1 MEAGELADMVR
12 GKGEPFICKDIGALK
27 LGHLGRDDMLARGF
41 QSVAVLPLREGG
53 QVTGVFSLYADHA
66 VYFDQAIVGNSGV
79 NVLEGKGGADQL
91 WGGAGNDRFVLGNS
105 ALTKPDGSQVDH
117 IMDYAKGDVVDV
129 SQVLALAPGID
140 LVSGG
145 YLRVTT
151 GGLIQVDLDGGGNGW
166 VTLSTINGSGAVS
179 VRYLSGGTASTLSVA
194 RTSDASA
201 LAVTHADDHWIEMPG
216 GHDQYDV
223 LGLAY

>member
-1 MEAGELADMVR
+1 LVLEGAGGVGQDVVKASVSYALAAGSEIEVLRTTNDK
-12 GKGEPFICKDIGALK
+12 GKTAINL
-27 LGHLGRDDMLARGF
+27 
-41 QSVAVLPLREGG
+41 
-53 QVTGVFSLYADHA
+53 TGND
-66 VYFDQAIVGNSGV
+66 FDQMIVGNSAA
-79 NVLEGKGGADQL
+79 NVLDGKGGADQL